1 MADWW
6 DKGTKIPLNDCN
18 FQKII
23 DFYLFN
29 CPCETESGS
38 IGKGTK
44 KYTKV
49 SKRGTTLRAQGW
61 TKGFLNTLLAA
72 MKKTVSGHLEYHPFS
87 EGTNIAI
94 ESDKIEISAG
104 LFDVYFEMIVFA
116 ERSDMNKTSAI
127 FYYIRN
133 ALAHGS
139 FSAVSVGN
147 RKIYYLESSK
157 NSTVKAR
164 IRLHEET
171 LLKWIKDVSL
181 SPNVLRNVLKEDA
194 KNKKKRKK
202 EAA

>member
-6 DKGTKIPLNDCN
+6 DKGTKIPLNDGN

-38 IGKGTK
+38 TGKGTK

-72 MKKTVSGHLEYHPFS
+72 MKKTASGHLEYHPFS

-94 ESDKIEISAG
+94 ESDKIEIGAG
-104 LFDVYFEMIVFA
+104 LSDVHFEMIVFA
-116 ERSDMNKTSAI
+116 ERSGMNKTSAI

-139 FSAVSVGN
+139 FSVVADEK
-147 RKIYYLESSK
+147 RKMYYLESSK
-157 NSTVKAR
+157 NCTVKAR
-164 IRLHEET
+164 IRLTEET
-171 LLKWIKDVSL
+171 LLKWIKDFAL
-181 SPNVLRNVLKEDA
+181 SPNALRNVLKEDA
-194 KNKKKRKK
+194 KSKRKKKK

>member
-6 DKGTKIPLNDCN
+6 DKGKAIPSADAS

-38 IGKGTK
+38 VGKGTK

-72 MKKTVSGHLEYHPFS
+72 MKKTASGHLEYHPFS

-94 ESDKIEISAG
+94 ESDKIEIGAG
-104 LFDVYFEMIVFA
+104 LSDVHFEMIVFA

-139 FSAVSVGN
+139 FSVVADGY

-157 NSTVKAR
+157 NDMVKAR
-164 IRLHEET
+164 IRLTEET
-171 LLKWIKDVSL
+171 LLKWIKDFEF
-181 SPNVLRNVLKEDA
+181 SPNALRKVLKDDA